1 MTFDESAC
9 FIRKRMSPHVSQGKE
24 VDYVDIEMIKGTNKH
39 IEPEVIALKT
49 I

>member
-1 MTFDESAC
+1 
-9 FIRKRMSPHVSQGKE
+9 MSPHVSQGKE